1 MFMWSNCCIFYASRT
16 RKGCHND
23 ANLTRISPT
32 TDFLYQNKLYQ
43 LNANLFFVPDKISK
57 NKQFFS
63 SSPHSQQ
70 TSLRLSEQIIER
82 CFSLTTLLTNS
93 AREITLNSLKSTQ
106 KSIHFPTSVPT
117 VKGFL
122 WRKVRKTYNCMHSYP
137 SLGLNVCFSCKQGIF
152 IRRTTTPYTCYLSRV
167 GGKEGR
173 RP

>member
-1 MFMWSNCCIFYASRT
+1 MLRICCIFYASRT

-32 TDFLYQNKLYQ
+32 TNFLYQNKLCQ

-93 AREITLNSLKSTQ
+93 VNS
-106 KSIHFPTSVPT
+106 
-117 VKGFL
+117 
-122 WRKVRKTYNCMHSYP
+122 NCYFRFVILYKINTHNTCLCQISE
-137 SLGLNVCFSCKQGIF
+137 VKQGWL
-152 IRRTTTPYTCYLSRV
+152 RVRVQVLSV
-167 GGKEGR
+167 S
-173 RP
+173 